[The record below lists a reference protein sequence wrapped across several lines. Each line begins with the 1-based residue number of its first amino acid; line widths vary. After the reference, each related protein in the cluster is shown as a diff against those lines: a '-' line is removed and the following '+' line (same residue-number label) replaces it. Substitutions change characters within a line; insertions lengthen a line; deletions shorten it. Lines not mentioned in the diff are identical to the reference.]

1 MCFSDL
7 SSCNLIGL
15 ASSLAIA
22 IGENLTAE
30 EAAILVTFFTAFA
43 DNLAIIATTKARD
56 ELQNTN
62 NVPFKD

>member
-15 ASSLAIA
+15 ASSLAIS
-22 IGENLTAE
+22 ISENLTSDD
-30 EAAILVTFFTAFA
+30 AAILAAFFTAFA

-56 ELQNTN
+56 ESENSNTC
-62 NVPFKD
+62 

>member
-22 IGENLTAE
+22 IGNDLSAN
-30 EAAILVTFFTAFA
+30 EASILAAFFHLLVIT
-43 DNLAIIATTKARD
+43 L
-56 ELQNTN
+56 
-62 NVPFKD
+62 P